1 MSRIFYVMGRSAS
14 GKDTVYKKLLET
26 FPELRPLVTY
36 TTRPMREGEKEGEE
50 YHFSTERDLEN
61 IRREGR
67 LIEQRVYQTVHG
79 PWTYATVDDGSFRP
93 EGPDSFLG
101 IGTLESWNRLREYYG
116 PEAMFPIYLET
127 DPGMLLERALKR
139 EKKQTPPRYA
149 ELCRRFLADEADFSE
164 ERITAAGIGRRYRN
178 EALDDCLAEIVK
190 DMINYV

>member
-50 YHFSTERDLEN
+50 YHFSTEQDLEN

-79 PWTYATVDDGSFRP
+79 PWIYATVDDGSFRP

-101 IGTLESWNRLREYYG
+101 IGTLESWNKLREYYG
-116 PEAMFPIYLET
+116 PEALFPIYLET
-127 DPGMLLERALKR
+127 DPGTLLERALKR
-139 EKKQTPPRYA
+139 ESRRRRDTRSSAGVSSQMRLTFQRTASWQPASSAGTGMRRWTTALPR
-149 ELCRRFLADEADFSE
+149 S
-164 ERITAAGIGRRYRN
+164 
-178 EALDDCLAEIVK
+178 
-190 DMINYV
+190 

>member
-50 YHFSTERDLEN
+50 YHFSTEQDLEN

-93 EGPDSFLG
+93 EGPDSFLE
-101 IGTLESWNRLREYYG
+101 TLAAGDFSFCRLR
-116 PEAMFPIYLET
+116 
-127 DPGMLLERALKR
+127 
-139 EKKQTPPRYA
+139 
-149 ELCRRFLADEADFSE
+149 FLHA
-164 ERITAAGIGRRYRN
+164 I
-178 EALDDCLAEIVK
+178 
-190 DMINYV
+190 

>member
-1 MSRIFYVMGRSAS
+1 MGRIFYVMGRSAS

-26 FPELRPLVTY
+26 FPELRRLVTY
-36 TTRPMREGEKEGEE
+36 TTRPMREGEQEGEE
-50 YHFSTERDLEN
+50 YHFSTEQDLEN

-127 DPGMLLERALKR
+127 DPGTLLERALKR

>member
-1 MSRIFYVMGRSAS
+1 MGRIFYVMGRSAS

-26 FPELRPLVTY
+26 LPELRRLGTY
-36 TTRPMREGEKEGEE
+36 TTRPMREGEQEGEE
-50 YHFSTERDLEN
+50 YHFSTEQDLEN

-67 LIEQRVYQTVHG
+67 LIEKRVYQTVHG

-127 DPGMLLERALKR
+127 DPGTLLERALKR

-164 ERITAAGIGRRYRN
+164 DRITAAGIVRRYRN